1 MADLLST
8 AISGLTASQRN
19 LAVVGNNITNVN
31 TPGYSRQSAELVSRA
46 PTPNGSGFVGNGV
59 EVSTVR
65 RIYDQ
70 FLGNQVTSRTSSFQ
84 QMDTLYNLA
93 ARVDNSLAGES
104 SSLSPAI
111 QAFFNAVQDVSNN
124 PAAIP
129 GREVMISEATTL
141 ASRFQSLNR
150 EFDSLRDQVNVQM
163 EVFTSEVN
171 SIAGSI
177 AELNQDIAV
186 ARASASGQPPNDLLD
201 QRDRQINRL
210 AELVSVN
217 RVEADDGSTNI
228 FIGSGQALVL
238 GSQAASLSTTRGD
251 FDPAQ
256 REIIFTSRTTSIPIG
271 SQLNGGQLGGL
282 MDFRRNVLNP
292 AQDGLGRIAIGMADT
307 FNVQHQLGD
316 DLNGNPGGLF
326 FDAINTTSP
335 TVFSNVNN
343 NAASGTVAVTIND
356 SAQLKAS
363 EYRLSYDGA
372 SFSLLRLSDNT
383 LVDSGFGTAG
393 LPRTVAG
400 EGITLD
406 LSGSVATGDSFLI
419 RPVRYGARDM
429 NVALASGAGFAAAA
443 SGNANGDNSNALALA
458 ALQTQKQLGN
468 GSETYQSAYGK
479 VLADVGVRTREAK
492 VNSEAQQALLDKAIE
507 ANSAVSGVNLDEEAA
522 DLIKYQQAYQA
533 AAQLIKVADTLF
545 QTLLNV
551 ASR

>member
-1 MADLLST
+1 MADLLGT

-31 TPGYSRQSAELVSRA
+31 TPGYSRQSAELVSRI
-46 PTPNGSGFVGNGV
+46 PSPHGSGFVGNGV

-70 FLGNQVTSRTSSFQ
+70 FLGNQVTSRTSSFE

-104 SSLSPAI
+104 SSLSPTI

-124 PAAIP
+124 PTSIP
-129 GREVMISEATTL
+129 SREVMVSEASTL

-150 EFDSLRDQVNVQM
+150 EFDSLRDQVNTQM

-177 AELNQDIAV
+177 AELNQDIAI

-217 RVEADDGSTNI
+217 RVEAGDGSTNI

-238 GSQAASLSTTRGD
+238 GTEAATLSTTRGS

-256 REIIFTSRTTSIPIG
+256 REILFTSRTTSTPIG

-282 MDFRRNVLNP
+282 MDFRRNVLDS

-326 FDAINTTSP
+326 FAAINATSP
-335 TVFSNVNN
+335 AVFANVNN
-343 NAASGTVAVTIND
+343 NAASGTVAVSIND

-363 EYRLSYDGA
+363 EYRLNYDGA
-372 SFSLLRLSDNT
+372 NFSLLRLSDNT
-383 LVDSGFGTAG
+383 VVDSGFGTAG

-406 LSGSVATGDSFLI
+406 LSGTIAAGDSFLI

-429 NVALASGAGFAAAA
+429 NVALASGAEFAAAA
-443 SGNANGDNSNALALA
+443 SGNASGDNSNALAMA
-458 ALQTQKQLGN
+458 GLQTQKLLGN
-468 GSETYQSAYGK
+468 GSETYQSSYGK
-479 VLADVGVRTREAK
+479 VLADVGVKTREAK
-492 VNSEAQQALLDKAIE
+492 VNSEAQQVLLDNAIE

-533 AAQLIKVADTLF
+533 AAQLVKVADTLF

>member
-8 AISGLTASQRN
+8 AISGLTAYQRN

-31 TPGYSRQSAELVSRA
+31 TEGYSRQGVELVSRA

-70 FLGNQVTSRTSSFQ
+70 FLGDQVTSRTSSFQ

-93 ARVDNSLAGES
+93 ARVDDSLAGES
-104 SSLSPAI
+104 SSLSPSI

-124 PAAIP
+124 PTSIP
-129 GREVMISEATTL
+129 SREVMISEASTL

-150 EFDSLRDQVNVQM
+150 EFDGLRDQVNAQM

-177 AELNQDIAV
+177 AELNQDIAI
-186 ARASASGQPPNDLLD
+186 ARASAAGQPPNDLLD
-201 QRDRQINRL
+201 QRDQQINRL

-238 GSQAASLSTTRGD
+238 GSEAASLSTTRD
-251 FDPAQ
+251 AFDPSQ
-256 REIIFTSRTTSIPIG
+256 REIVFTSRTTSIPIG
-271 SQLNGGQLGGL
+271 GQLNGGQLGGL
-282 MDFRRNVLNP
+282 IDFRRNVLDP
-292 AQDGLGRIAIGMADT
+292 AQDGLGRIAIGMAET
-307 FNVQHQLGD
+307 FNAQHQLGD

-326 FDAINTTSP
+326 FDAIDTTSP
-335 TVFSNVNN
+335 AVFASVNN
-343 NAASGTVAVTIND
+343 NAASGTVAVTISD
-356 SAQLKAS
+356 AGQLKAS
-363 EYRLSYDGA
+363 EYRLNYDGA
-372 SFSLLRLSDNT
+372 NFSLLRLSDNT
-383 LVDSGFGTAG
+383 VVDSGFGTAA

-406 LSGSVATGDSFLI
+406 LSGSVTTGDSFLI

-429 NVALASGAGFAAAA
+429 NVALASAAEFAAAA
-443 SGNANGDNSNALALA
+443 SGNASGDNSNALALA
-458 ALQTQKQLGN
+458 SLQTQKLLG
-468 GSETYQSAYGK
+468 GGTETYQSSYGK
-479 VLADVGVRTREAK
+479 VLADVGVKTREAK
-492 VNSEAQQALLDKAIE
+492 VNSEAQQALLDNAIE

-533 AAQLIKVADTLF
+533 AAQLVKIADTLF

-551 ASR
+551 AGR

>member
-1 MADLLST
+1 MADLLGT

-31 TPGYSRQSAELVSRA
+31 TPGYSRQSAELVSRI
-46 PTPNGSGFVGNGV
+46 PSPHGSGFVGNGV

-70 FLGNQVTSRTSSFQ
+70 FLGNQVTNRTSSFE

-104 SSLSPAI
+104 SSLSPTI

-124 PAAIP
+124 PTSIP
-129 GREVMISEATTL
+129 SREVMVSEASTL

-150 EFDSLRDQVNVQM
+150 EFDSLRDLVNTQM

-177 AELNQDIAV
+177 AELNQDIAI

-217 RVEADDGSTNI
+217 RVEAGDGSTNI

-238 GSQAASLSTTRGD
+238 GTEAATLSTTRGS

-256 REIIFTSRTTSIPIG
+256 REILFTSRTTSTPIG

-282 MDFRRNVLNP
+282 MDFRRNVLNS

-326 FDAINTTSP
+326 FAAINATSP
-335 TVFSNVNN
+335 AVFANVNN
-343 NAASGTVAVTIND
+343 NAASGTVAVSIND
-356 SAQLKAS
+356 SGQLKAS
-363 EYRLSYDGA
+363 EYRLNYDGA
-372 SFSLLRLSDNT
+372 NFSLLRLSDNT
-383 LVDSGFGTAG
+383 VVDSGFGTAG

-406 LSGSVATGDSFLI
+406 LSGTIAAGDSFLI

-429 NVALASGAGFAAAA
+429 NVALASGAEFAAAA
-443 SGNANGDNSNALALA
+443 SGNASGDNSNALAMA
-458 ALQTQKQLGN
+458 GLQTQKLLGN
-468 GSETYQSAYGK
+468 GSETYQSSYGK
-479 VLADVGVRTREAK
+479 VLADVGVKTREAK
-492 VNSEAQQALLDKAIE
+492 VNSEAQQVLLDNAIE

-533 AAQLIKVADTLF
+533 AAQLVKVADTLF

>member
-8 AISGLTASQRN
+8 AISGLTAYQRN

-31 TPGYSRQSAELVSRA
+31 TEGYSRQSAELVSRA

-70 FLGNQVTSRTSSFQ
+70 FLGGQVTSRTSSFQ

-93 ARVDNSLAGES
+93 ARVDNALAGES
-104 SSLSPAI
+104 SSLSPSI

-124 PAAIP
+124 PTSIP
-129 GREVMISEATTL
+129 SREVMISEATNL
-141 ASRFQSLNR
+141 AYRFQSLNQQ
-150 EFDSLRDQVNVQM
+150 FDGLRDQVNAQM

-177 AELNQDIAV
+177 AELNQDIAI
-186 ARASASGQPPNDLLD
+186 ARASAAGQPPNDLLD

-217 RVEADDGSTNI
+217 RVETDDGMTNI

-238 GSQAASLSTTRGD
+238 GSEAASLRTTRGD
-251 FDPAQ
+251 FDPSQ
-256 REIIFTSRTTSIPIG
+256 REIVFTSRTTSIPIG
-271 SQLNGGQLGGL
+271 GQLNGGQLGGL
-282 MDFRRNVLNP
+282 MDFRRNVLDP

-307 FNVQHQLGD
+307 FNAQHQLGD

-326 FDAINTTSP
+326 FDAIDTTSP
-335 TVFSNVNN
+335 AVFASVNN

-356 SAQLKAS
+356 SGQLKAS

-372 SFSLLRLSDNT
+372 NFSLLRLSDNT
-383 LVDSGFGTAG
+383 VVDSGFGTAA

-406 LSGSVATGDSFLI
+406 LSGTVATGDSFLI

-429 NVALASGAGFAAAA
+429 NVALASGAEFAAAA
-443 SGNANGDNSNALALA
+443 SGNASGDNSNALALA
-458 ALQTQKQLGN
+458 GLQTQKLLGN
-468 GSETYQSAYGK
+468 GTETYQSSYGK
-479 VLADVGVRTREAK
+479 VLADVGVKTREAK
-492 VNSEAQQALLDKAIE
+492 VNSEAQQALLDNAIE

-533 AAQLIKVADTLF
+533 AAQLVKVADTLF

-551 ASR
+551 AGR

>member
-1 MADLLST
+1 MADLLGT

-31 TPGYSRQSAELVSRA
+31 TPGYSRQSAELVSRI
-46 PTPNGSGFVGNGV
+46 PSPHGSGFVGNGV

-70 FLGNQVTSRTSSFQ
+70 FLGNQVTSRTSSFE
-84 QMDTLYNLA
+84 QMNTLYNLA

-104 SSLSPAI
+104 SSLSPTI

-124 PAAIP
+124 PTSIP
-129 GREVMISEATTL
+129 SREVMVSEASTL

-150 EFDSLRDQVNVQM
+150 EFDSLRDQVNTQM

-177 AELNQDIAV
+177 AELNQDIAI

-217 RVEADDGSTNI
+217 RVEAGDGSTNI

-238 GSQAASLSTTRGD
+238 GSEAATLSTTRGS

-256 REIIFTSRTTSIPIG
+256 REILFTSRTTSTPIG

-282 MDFRRNVLNP
+282 MDFRRNVLDS

-326 FDAINTTSP
+326 FAAINATSP
-335 TVFSNVNN
+335 AVFANVNN
-343 NAASGTVAVTIND
+343 NAASGTVAVSIND

-363 EYRLSYDGA
+363 EYRLNYDGA
-372 SFSLLRLSDNT
+372 NFSLLRLSDNT
-383 LVDSGFGTAG
+383 VVDSGFGTAG

-406 LSGSVATGDSFLI
+406 LSGTIAAGDSFLI

-429 NVALASGAGFAAAA
+429 NVALASGAEFAAAA
-443 SGNANGDNSNALALA
+443 SGNASGDNSNALAMA
-458 ALQTQKQLGN
+458 GLQTQKLLGN
-468 GSETYQSAYGK
+468 GSETYQSSYGK
-479 VLADVGVRTREAK
+479 VLADVGVKTREAK
-492 VNSEAQQALLDKAIE
+492 VNSEAQQVLLDNAIE

-533 AAQLIKVADTLF
+533 AAQLVKVADTLF